1 MIEARTRERLAV
13 SARAFSLNARSRN
26 LRRAQL
32 SFAAAWTAEWTLTVV
47 LGVVA
52 YRDGGA
58 TAAGVVT
65 FIRIAPAA
73 VIAPL
78 GTALADRFARER
90 VLIWSCLIRA
100 IAMGLAAAV
109 LADGGQTGFV
119 YALALVGTAAFT
131 VYRPAHSALLPALCM
146 TPLELTSANV
156 VRGLVDSVSTFAGPV
171 LAALLLGVASPA
183 AALAAVASLALLS
196 AAALFGLSYEHT
208 PRVE

>member
-1 MIEARTRERLAV
+1 MKRWQRLAV
-13 SARAFSLNARSRN
+13 SARAFSTNARNRN

-73 VIAPL
+73 LVAPL
-78 GTALADRFARER
+78 GAALADRFPRDR

-100 IAMGLAAAV
+100 AATGLAAAV
-109 LADGGQTGFV
+109 LAAEGSLVAV
-119 YALALVGTAAFT
+119 YALAVVATAAFT
-131 VYRPAHSALLPALCM
+131 IFRPAHSALLPTLCM

-156 VRGLVDSVSTFAGPV
+156 VRGLVDSLSTFAGPL
-171 LAALLLGVASPA
+171 LAALLLDHASA
-183 AALAAVASLALLS
+183 AAAFAAVAGLALVSGLALL
-196 AAALFGLSYEHT
+196 GL
-208 PRVE
+208 